1 MTLIDFMQIH
11 YQYFKELSLVLLGL
25 LAYTVFF
32 KGYDK

>member
-1 MTLIDFMQIH
+1 MTLIDFMQTH
-11 YQYFKELSLVLLGL
+11 YQDFKELSLVLMAL